1 MNLLLKELLYGLL
14 ATVAAAGTCIG
25 VAGCAIPIE
34 GNGEFGF
41 RQSTSWGFYRSTEKA
56 DPADKSTIALDV
68 SPAVDLLIKLD
79 EAKRNPGT
87 ASDPAP

>member
-1 MNLLLKELLYGLL
+1 MIRKALMF
-14 ATVAAAGTCIG
+14 TAAIWMGGCLM
-25 VAGCAIPIE
+25 GCAIPIE

-68 SPAVDLLIKLD
+68 SPAVDLLIKLED
-79 EAKRNPGT
+79 AKNPG
-87 ASDPAP
+87 AGAD